1 MKIELSERRRRQ
13 VAGVL
18 LGALGLVTL
27 ASLVTYRAPEL
38 GYAAWAVPNA
48 SGPLG
53 AALAHALVGAF
64 GRVAAF
70 GVPLLLFAWGVNRL
84 RGRPAGPLALET
96 AFGSALGLEALALV
110 GLAGAVALPWAG
122 GFGVNAAD
130 LAHGLLGTV
139 GGAVALSAL
148 FLVTGLVASEI
159 GFGLVTQL
167 FRLFV
172 KAPARAVLESAKER
186 HAAARARH
194 AAAAAPD
201 AAEVAAASTALA
213 PPRARSRRAA
223 GEDAAAGP
231 AGAAP
236 ADATAVAAADAVPV
250 APRIVAARP
259 VTEGD
264 ALARARREEAEAR
277 ARRNEEKERRA
288 LERAAGA
295 ADPALGA
302 PAAPVT
308 SGELPLPGTAAA
320 AAAAALEG
328 EAGVPRPGIDPDAPL
343 TAGMAGIS
351 GVTTAALAMGAR
363 GGAVV
368 RTPEIPRVPWVPG
381 ELPGLDLLEDPPT
394 GVEGPAAEELT
405 AEAQLLTTRLLDFG
419 ITGRVTEIHP
429 GPVVTMFEFEPAA
442 GVKVSQIT
450 SREDDLA
457 LAMRARQIRI
467 IAPIPG
473 KAAVGIEIPNRKPRT
488 VYLKEVLGS
497 DVYRADKGALKI
509 VLGVD
514 AGGNSFGYDITK
526 MPHVLVAGA
535 TGAGKSVYLNV
546 LVTSLLYGHGPD
558 TLRFVM
564 IDPKML
570 ELTGYNGIPHLL
582 MPVVTDAKRASRA
595 LRWTVGEMERRY
607 KLLAGT
613 GARNIEGFNGKLA
626 GPNPPTGPE
635 GETLEPLAYIVVLV
649 DELADLMLTAPVE
662 IEEPIARLAQMARAV
677 GIHLVLATQRPSVDV
692 LTGVIKANFPSRIAF
707 QVASKVD
714 SRTILDMNGAEALL
728 GHGDMLFLPAG
739 KPEPYRVHAPWLSEP
754 EASRVADYWR
764 ARAPQKP
771 PLSIED
777 QIEAD
782 AEGAEGDDDELVPEA
797 VRLVIT
803 HQQGS
808 TSLLQRRLKVGY
820 SRASRLMD
828 KLEAM
833 GIVGP
838 FMGSKARDVLVD
850 ESQLEEYERH

>member
-1 MKIELSERRRRQ
+1 MKIELSDRRRRH
-13 VAGVL
+13 VTGVL
-18 LGALGLVTL
+18 LLALGLVAV
-27 ASLVTYRAPEL
+27 ASLATYRPPSL
-38 GYAAWAVPNA
+38 GFGAWSMANA

-53 AALAHALVGAF
+53 AMLAHGLFGAF
-64 GRVAAF
+64 GRVAAW
-70 GVPLLLFAWGVNRL
+70 GVPLLLFAWSLNRL
-84 RGRPAGPLALET
+84 RGRPVAPLAMES
-96 AFGSALGLEALALV
+96 AFATLLVLEALALA
-110 GLAGAVALPWAG
+110 GLFGARTLAWSGSFGAGVA
-122 GFGVNAAD
+122 GV
-130 LAHGLLGTV
+130 AHGILGPI
-139 GGAVALSAL
+139 GGGVALSAL

-167 FRLFV
+167 WRVFV
-172 KAPARAVLESAKER
+172 KAPARAVLAGARER
-186 HAAARARH
+186 HAAMRAARDSVD
-194 AAAAAPD
+194 APPD
-201 AAEVAAASTALA
+201 SAEVAAASTALA
-213 PPRARSRRAA
+213 PPRARSRR
-223 GEDAAAGP
+223 P
-231 AGAAP
+231 AGAV
-236 ADATAVAAADAVPV
+236 DATAPAGTAAGVENAVPI

-277 ARRNEEKERRA
+277 ARRNEEKEQKALARA
-288 LERAAGA
+288 GRAI
-295 ADPALGA
+295 DPALA
-302 PAAPVT
+302 AAPGPVT
-308 SGELPLPGTAAA
+308 AGELPFAGTAAA
-320 AAAAALEG
+320 AAAAAA
-328 EAGVPRPGIDPDAPL
+328 EAVEAAPDAPL
-343 TAGMAGIS
+343 TAGMAGMS
-351 GVTTAALAMGAR
+351 GVATAAQAMGAK
-363 GGAVV
+363 GSAVV
-368 RTPEIPRVPWVPG
+368 RTPEIPRVPYVPG
-381 ELPGLDLLEDPPT
+381 DLPELDLLEDPPT
-394 GVEGPAAEELT
+394 GIEGPAEEELT
-405 AEAQLLTTRLLDFG
+405 AEAQLLTTRMLDFG

-467 IAPIPG
+467 MAPIPG

-626 GPNPPTGPE
+626 GPNPPTSPE
-635 GETLEPLAYIVVLV
+635 GERLEPLAYIVVLV

-764 ARAPQKP
+764 ARAPKTP

-777 QIEAD
+777 QIEAE
-782 AEGAEGDDDELVPEA
+782 AEGVDGDDDELVPEA

-850 ESQLEEYERH
+850 ETQLEEYERH

>member
-1 MKIELSERRRRQ
+1 MKIELSDRRRRH
-13 VAGVL
+13 VTGVL
-18 LGALGLVTL
+18 LLALGLVAV
-27 ASLVTYRAPEL
+27 ASLATYRPPSL
-38 GYAAWAVPNA
+38 GFGAWSMANA

-53 AALAHALVGAF
+53 AMLAHGLFGAF
-64 GRVAAF
+64 GRVAAW
-70 GVPLLLFAWGVNRL
+70 GVPLLLFAWSLNRL
-84 RGRPAGPLALET
+84 RGRPVAPLAMES
-96 AFGSALGLEALALV
+96 AFATLLVLEALALA
-110 GLAGAVALPWAG
+110 GLFGARALAWSGSFGAGVA
-122 GFGVNAAD
+122 GV
-130 LAHGLLGTV
+130 AHGILGPI
-139 GGAVALSAL
+139 GGGVALSAL

-167 FRLFV
+167 WRVFV
-172 KAPARAVLESAKER
+172 KAPARAVLAGARER
-186 HAAARARH
+186 HAAMRAARDSVD
-194 AAAAAPD
+194 APPD
-201 AAEVAAASTALA
+201 SAEVAAASTALA
-213 PPRARSRRAA
+213 PPRARSRR
-223 GEDAAAGP
+223 P
-231 AGAAP
+231 AGAV
-236 ADATAVAAADAVPV
+236 DATAPAGTAAGVENAVPI

-277 ARRNEEKERRA
+277 ARRNEEKEQKALARA
-288 LERAAGA
+288 GRAI
-295 ADPALGA
+295 DPALA
-302 PAAPVT
+302 AAPGPVT
-308 SGELPLPGTAAA
+308 AGELPFAGTAAA
-320 AAAAALEG
+320 AAAAAAEAVEAAA
-328 EAGVPRPGIDPDAPL
+328 EAGAPRPGVDPDAPL
-343 TAGMAGIS
+343 TAGMAGMS
-351 GVTTAALAMGAR
+351 GVATAAQAMGAK
-363 GGAVV
+363 GSAVV
-368 RTPEIPRVPWVPG
+368 RTPEIPRVPYVPG
-381 ELPGLDLLEDPPT
+381 DLPELDLLEDPPT
-394 GVEGPAAEELT
+394 GIEGPAEEELT
-405 AEAQLLTTRLLDFG
+405 AEAQLLTTRMLDFG

-467 IAPIPG
+467 MAPIPG

-626 GPNPPTGPE
+626 GPNPPTSPE
-635 GETLEPLAYIVVLV
+635 GERLEPLAYIVVLV

-764 ARAPQKP
+764 ARAPKTP

-777 QIEAD
+777 QIEAE
-782 AEGAEGDDDELVPEA
+782 AEGVDGDDDELVPEA

-850 ESQLEEYERH
+850 ETQLEEYERH

>member
-1 MKIELSERRRRQ
+1 MKIELSDRRRRH
-13 VAGVL
+13 VTGVL
-18 LGALGLVTL
+18 LGALGLVAV
-27 ASLVTYRAPEL
+27 ASLATYRAPEL
-38 GYAAWAVPNA
+38 GFGSWSMPNA

-53 AALAHALVGAF
+53 AMLAHGLFGAF
-64 GRVAAF
+64 GRVAAW
-70 GVPLLLFAWGVNRL
+70 GIPLLLFAWCLNRL
-84 RGRPAGPLALET
+84 RDRPVGPLAMES
-96 AFGSALGLEALALV
+96 AFAALLVLEALAIAGLFGTRALAWAGSFGV
-110 GLAGAVALPWAG
+110 GAAGA
-122 GFGVNAAD
+122 
-130 LAHGLLGTV
+130 AHGVLGTV
-139 GGAVALSAL
+139 GGAIALSAL
-148 FLVTGLVASEI
+148 FLVTGLVASAI

-167 FRLFV
+167 WRVFV
-172 KAPARAVLESAKER
+172 KAPARAVLAGAKER
-186 HAAARARH
+186 HAAVRAAREAGD
-194 AAAAAPD
+194 APPD

-223 GEDAAAGP
+223 VDAGP
-231 AGAAP
+231 AT
-236 ADATAVAAADAVPV
+236 ATLDPVEDVVPV

-259 VTEGD
+259 ITEGD

-277 ARRNEEKERRA
+277 ARRNEERERKQ
-288 LERAAGA
+288 LERAGRAT
-295 ADPALGA
+295 DPALDA
-302 PAAPVT
+302 PAVPVT
-308 SGELPLPGTAAA
+308 SGELPFLGS
-320 AAAAALEG
+320 AAAAALAAG
-328 EAGVPRPGIDPDAPL
+328 GDAEAGDATGAAKPGVDPEAQL
-343 TAGMAGIS
+343 TASMAGLT
-351 GVTTAALAMGAR
+351 GVATAAQAMGAKAN
-363 GGAVV
+363 AVV
-368 RTPEIPRVPWVPG
+368 RAPEIPRVPWVPG
-381 ELPGLDLLEDPPT
+381 ELPGLELLEDPPT
-394 GVEGPAAEELT
+394 GIEGPAEDELT
-405 AEAQLLTTRLLDFG
+405 AEAQLLTTRMLEFG

-450 SREDDLA
+450 SRQDDLA

-497 DVYRADKGALKI
+497 DSFRADKGALKI
-509 VLGVD
+509 VLGAD
-514 AGGNSFGYDITK
+514 AGGNPFGYDITK

-546 LVTSLLYGHGPD
+546 LVTSLLYTHGPD

-595 LRWTVGEMERRY
+595 LRWTVGEMEGRY

-635 GETLEPLAYIVVLV
+635 GEKLEALPYIVVLV

-771 PLSIED
+771 PLTIED
-777 QIEAD
+777 QLEAE
-782 AEGAEGDDDELVPEA
+782 AEGIDGDDDELVPEA

>member
-1 MKIELSERRRRQ
+1 MKIELSERRRRH
-13 VAGVL
+13 VVGVL
-18 LGALGLVTL
+18 LGALGLVAL
-27 ASLVTYRAPEL
+27 ASLVTYREPTL
-38 GYAAWAVPNA
+38 GYAAWSMPNA

-64 GRVAAF
+64 GRVVAF
-70 GVPLLLFAWGVNRL
+70 GAPLLFFAWSVNRL
-84 RGRPAGPLALET
+84 RNREAGPLALES
-96 AFGSALGLEALALV
+96 AFGGAIAIEALALV
-110 GLAGAVALPWAG
+110 GLGGGRTAAWAG
-122 GFGVNAAD
+122 GIGLGIAGAAR
-130 LAHGLLGTV
+130 AVLGDV
-139 GGAVALSAL
+139 GGAIALVAV
-148 FLVTGLVASEI
+148 FLVTGLIASEI
-159 GFGLVTQL
+159 GFGLVTQAW
-167 FRLFV
+167 RLFV
-172 KAPARAVLESAKER
+172 KAPARAVLEGAREK
-186 HAAARARH
+186 HAAVRARRADEDAQ
-194 AAAAAPD
+194 AAAA
-201 AAEVAAASTALA
+201 VAAPPATALA
-213 PPRARSRRAA
+213 PTRARNRRPAEAVEAA
-223 GEDAAAGP
+223 VV
-231 AGAAP
+231 AP
-236 ADATAVAAADAVPV
+236 AAEDVVPV
-250 APRIVAARP
+250 APRIVAPRP
-259 VTEGD
+259 ITEGD
-264 ALARARREEAEAR
+264 ALAQARREEAEAR
-277 ARRNEEKERRA
+277 ERRVQEKEARA
-288 LERAAGA
+288 LERAAKQAEAEALPARASGEIPLASDSAAHAEAIDDGA
-295 ADPALGA
+295 ARPGVDPAA
-302 PAAPVT
+302 Q
-308 SGELPLPGTAAA
+308 
-320 AAAAALEG
+320 
-328 EAGVPRPGIDPDAPL
+328 L
-343 TAGMAGIS
+343 TAGMAGMS
-351 GVTTAALAMGAR
+351 GVTTAAREMGLK
-363 GGAVV
+363 GKNVV
-368 RTPEIPRVPWVPG
+368 RAPEIPKVPYVPG
-381 ELPGLDLLEDPPT
+381 DLPGLDLLEDPPT
-394 GVEGPAAEELT
+394 GIEGPSAEELT
-405 AEAQLLTTRLLDFG
+405 AEAQLLTTRMLDFG
-419 ITGRVTEIHP
+419 ITGRVTEIQP

-442 GVKVSQIT
+442 GVKVSSIT
-450 SREDDLA
+450 SRADDLA

-488 VYLKEVLGS
+488 VYLKEVLAS
-497 DVYRADKGALKI
+497 DVYKGEKGALKI

-514 AGGNSFGYDITK
+514 AGGNSFAYDIAK

-564 IDPKML
+564 VDPKML

-613 GARNIEGFNGKLA
+613 GARNIDGFNGKLA
-626 GPNPPTGPE
+626 GANPPTDPDG
-635 GETLEPLAYIVVLV
+635 GALEPLPYIVVLV
-649 DELADLMLTAPVE
+649 DELADLMLTAPVD

-754 EASRVADYWR
+754 EASRVADYWK
-764 ARAPQKP
+764 ARAPERP
-771 PLSIED
+771 AISIED
-777 QIEAD
+777 QMEAE
-782 AEGAEGDDDELVPEA
+782 AEGFDGDDDELVPEA

-833 GIVGP
+833 GVVGP

-850 ESQLEEYERH
+850 ETQLEEFERR

>member
-1 MKIELSERRRRQ
+1 MKIELSERRRRH
-13 VAGVL
+13 VVGVL
-18 LGALGLVTL
+18 LGALGLVAL
-27 ASLVTYRAPEL
+27 ASLVTYREPGL
-38 GYAAWAVPNA
+38 GYAAWSMPNA

-53 AALAHALVGAF
+53 AVLAHALVGAF
-64 GRVAAF
+64 GRVVAYGA
-70 GVPLLLFAWGVNRL
+70 PLVLFAWCVNRL
-84 RGRPAGPLALET
+84 RGRAAGPLALET
-96 AFGSALGLEALALV
+96 AFGAAIAIEALALV
-110 GLAGAVALPWAG
+110 GLGGTRVGAWAG
-122 GFGVNAAD
+122 GIGLGVAGAAR
-130 LAHGLLGTV
+130 AVLGDV
-139 GGAVALSAL
+139 GGAIALVAA

-159 GFGLVTQL
+159 GFGLVTQAW
-167 FRLFV
+167 RLFV
-172 KAPARAVLESAKER
+172 KAPARAVLEGAREK
-186 HAAARARH
+186 HAAVQARRADEEAK
-194 AAAAAPD
+194 AAAEAVP
-201 AAEVAAASTALA
+201 AAATALA
-213 PPRARSRRAA
+213 APRSRRSR
-223 GEDAAAGP
+223 P
-231 AGAAP
+231 AEAVEAAP
-236 ADATAVAAADAVPV
+236 AVVVPPEDAVPV
-250 APRIVAARP
+250 APRIVAPRP
-259 VTEGD
+259 ITEGD
-264 ALARARREEAEAR
+264 ALAKARREEAEAR
-277 ARRNEEKERRA
+277 ERRVQEKEARA
-288 LERAAGA
+288 LERAARA
-295 ADPALGA
+295 AEAEALPERTTGEIPLASEAAAHVDENGA
-302 PAAPVT
+302 PK
-308 SGELPLPGTAAA
+308 PG
-320 AAAAALEG
+320 
-328 EAGVPRPGIDPDAPL
+328 VDPGAQL
-343 TAGMAGIS
+343 TAGMAGMS
-351 GVTTAALAMGAR
+351 GVATAAQAMGAKGR
-363 GGAVV
+363 NFV
-368 RTPEIPRVPWVPG
+368 RAPEIPKVPYVPG
-381 ELPGLDLLEDPPT
+381 DLPGLDLLEDPPS
-394 GVEGPAAEELT
+394 GIEGPSEEELT
-405 AEAQLLTTRLLDFG
+405 AEAQLLTTRMLDFG
-419 ITGRVTEIHP
+419 ITGRVTEIQP

-450 SREDDLA
+450 SRSDDLA

-497 DVYRADKGALKI
+497 DVYKGEKGALKI

-514 AGGNSFGYDITK
+514 AGGNSFAYDIAK

-564 IDPKML
+564 VDPKML

-626 GPNPPTGPE
+626 GPNPPTSAE
-635 GETLEPLAYIVVLV
+635 GETLEPLPYIVVLV

-754 EASRVADYWR
+754 EASRVADFWK
-764 ARAPQKP
+764 ARAPERP
-771 PLSIED
+771 ALSIED
-777 QIEAD
+777 QIEAE
-782 AEGAEGDDDELVPEA
+782 AEGIDGDDDELVPEA

-833 GIVGP
+833 GVVGP

-850 ESQLEEYERH
+850 ETQLEEFERR